1 MSKNRR
7 GKSHF
12 LFLVSYFVLSTAFY
26 PSTPEVGDSLKKAQQ
41 EKSAAIAS
49 QALQMCKDKQV
60 R

>member
-1 MSKNRR
+1 
-7 GKSHF
+7 
-12 LFLVSYFVLSTAFY
+12 VSYFVLSTAFY